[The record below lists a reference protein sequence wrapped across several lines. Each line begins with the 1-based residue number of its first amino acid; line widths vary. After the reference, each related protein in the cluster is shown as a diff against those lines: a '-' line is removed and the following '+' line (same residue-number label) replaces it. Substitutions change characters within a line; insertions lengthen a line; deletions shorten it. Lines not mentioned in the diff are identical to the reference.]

1 MQWGTRLLKDFNDL
15 DAYRVNAKD
24 SLENLGEFYHLDGFN
39 LPENKQ
45 SFPAIFWEQLYPIY
59 QDFQSL
65 LLNHQGATLEM
76 LYQDALDAL
85 EIYLSHTT
93 KAHYFIGFNAL
104 NQAEQDLIQE
114 FLAKNKGEVLW
125 DLDQVFL
132 KIKSMLLAVLSVLIS
147 KTGSTIVNIHKA
159 LPRAHFLKEKNIQA
173 DWICRKY

>member
-1 MQWGTRLLKDFNDL
+1 
-15 DAYRVNAKD
+15 
-24 SLENLGEFYHLDGFN
+24 
-39 LPENKQ
+39 
-45 SFPAIFWEQLYPIY
+45 
-59 QDFQSL
+59 
-65 LLNHQGATLEM
+65 M

-125 DLDQVFL
+125 DLDQVFFED
-132 KIKSMLLAVLSVLIS
+132 KIHAAGRLSVLIS

-159 LPRAHFLKEKNIQA
+159 LPSSFLKEKNIQA
-173 DWICRKY
+173 IGFAGNIEQADMSMNFFNDIKT